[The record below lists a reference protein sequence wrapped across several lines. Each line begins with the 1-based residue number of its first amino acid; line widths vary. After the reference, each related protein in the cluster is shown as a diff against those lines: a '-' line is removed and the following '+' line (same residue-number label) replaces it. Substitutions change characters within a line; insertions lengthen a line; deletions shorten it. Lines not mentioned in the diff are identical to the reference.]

1 MWVKYWDWTWRKYK
15 SYVNW
20 VLTSWSQTAYSTTL
34 RPAGTIYTT
43 QLLVWKDSTAA
54 YFSWNIRDA
63 RAYTFTWSFTNAD
76 ALAIYN
82 GGEPT
87 SSWITKYLHYRPP
100 VGEVGTTTQDQS
112 PNDRDWTLN
121 NWVTRAY
128 I

>member
-34 RPAGTIYTT
+34 RPSSTIYTT
-43 QLLVWKDSTAA
+43 QLLVWKDSTAV
-54 YFSWNIRDA
+54 YYTWNERDI
-63 RAYTFTWSFTNAD
+63 RAYIFTWSFTDAD

-87 SSWITKYLHYRPP
+87 SSGITKYLHYRPP
-100 VGEVGTTTQDQS
+100 VSETWTTTLDQS
-112 PNDRDWTLN
+112 PNWRDWTLN
-121 NWVTRAY
+121 NGVKREF